1 VLRIGDMSGE
11 DIARANKL
19 RIIARN
25 GTGVDSIDLEE
36 CKRRG
41 VVVTNCPGGNAAV
54 RERLGAS
61 VAQPSP
67 SRSRS

>member
-1 VLRIGDMSGE
+1 MSGE

-54 RERLGAS
+54 RGALGGS
-61 VAQPSP
+61 GGSNNPT
-67 SRSRS
+67 